1 MLPIIAI
8 VGKPNVGKSTLF
20 NRILGVRRAVTS
32 PIPHTT
38 RDRLYEVSNWNGV
51 SFTLVDTGGFT
62 VKSDVPFQDE
72 INFELKKTLEEAEK
86 ILFVVDAK
94 SLITSD
100 DLELAD
106 IIRNYGRKVIL
117 VVNKVDNFQQK
128 DIILSDFYSLGFE
141 EVIPISAYHG
151 LNVDELLDKI
161 VDSLPSGST
170 EKTELLRVVLAGNV
184 NVGKSSLFNKLIGK
198 DRAIVDEVAGTT
210 RDIIEEEL
218 DLNGEKVF
226 ITDTA
231 GIRRRWKEG
240 SIVEKIAVSNTLRVI
255 NRGDLVLFVLD
266 IGEGLTGFDKRI
278 AQSII
283 EMEKPV
289 IVVWNK
295 MDLLEKSGIRLPS
308 KFPLIPY
315 APVCYTSSLTGRG
328 IKRLKETISSTIS
341 AGRVEIK
348 KSQLDSALSGL
359 TLPGEDGKIIK
370 VYYGK
375 QIESLPPK
383 FTLFVNS
390 TKGINE
396 RTQQEVIKRIR
407 SIYPFT
413 GNPIKIEWRKS

>member
-62 VKSDVPFQDE
+62 VKSDDPFQDE

-255 NRGDLVLFVLD
+255 NRGDLVL
-266 IGEGLTGFDKRI
+266 
-278 AQSII
+278 
-283 EMEKPV
+283 
-289 IVVWNK
+289 
-295 MDLLEKSGIRLPS
+295 
-308 KFPLIPY
+308 
-315 APVCYTSSLTGRG
+315 
-328 IKRLKETISSTIS
+328 
-341 AGRVEIK
+341 
-348 KSQLDSALSGL
+348 
-359 TLPGEDGKIIK
+359 
-370 VYYGK
+370 
-375 QIESLPPK
+375 
-383 FTLFVNS
+383 
-390 TKGINE
+390 
-396 RTQQEVIKRIR
+396 
-407 SIYPFT
+407 
-413 GNPIKIEWRKS
+413 